1 MATPAELLDNMVP
14 VSAFS
19 RGKAA
24 QAFSSAS
31 NSTPVIVLKNNAPYR
46 VITTPDEYAYLSEVE
61 ADMVLMAEAMARL
74 TANQDAGSVPAEE
87 VYAELGIALEDVD
100 AIETWSWR
108 DVGAVVPSRSSGGS
122 SRIGRIPAYT
132 RGEGDRQSAVESSSL
147 IRRGIR
153 KTSWEPAL
161 VPVERPDESEIE
173 VGWHPDRV
181 QA

>member
-31 NSTPVIVLKNNAPYR
+31 NST
-46 VITTPDEYAYLSEVE
+46 
-61 ADMVLMAEAMARL
+61 RL

-100 AIETWSWR
+100 AIE
-108 DVGAVVPSRSSGGS
+108 DVELA
-122 SRIGRIPAYT
+122 
-132 RGEGDRQSAVESSSL
+132 
-147 IRRGIR
+147 
-153 KTSWEPAL
+153 
-161 VPVERPDESEIE
+161 
-173 VGWHPDRV
+173 
-181 QA
+181 

>member
-46 VITTPDEYAYLSEVE
+46 VITTPDEYAYLSEGE

-74 TANQDAGSVPAEE
+74 TANQDAGFLSADE
-87 VYAELGIALEDVD
+87 VYADLGIAPEDIAAADDVD
-100 AIETWSWR
+100 LS
-108 DVGAVVPSRSSGGS
+108 
-122 SRIGRIPAYT
+122 
-132 RGEGDRQSAVESSSL
+132 
-147 IRRGIR
+147 
-153 KTSWEPAL
+153 
-161 VPVERPDESEIE
+161 
-173 VGWHPDRV
+173 
-181 QA
+181 